1 MNLQN
6 TKNTQIQELKK
17 KILFLENELNNKND
31 EIEYQKSKKL
41 KARKKRAITNKNLQ
55 NANKECLIYMRNI
68 NHLKQ
73 IIHKLSV
80 KYKNKPIYKD
90 IEKEFD
96 SFLYPSEMLTCS
108 ICYDNIVKGTNEIRC
123 SSHNCDVVLHEDC
136 LLQSYDN
143 DNRCCF
149 CRNKYS
155 KKIIEKI
162 NNLQTI
168 YNKNY
173 ESD

>member
-1 MNLQN
+1 MEQ
-6 TKNTQIQELKK
+6 LKK
-17 KILFLENELNNKND
+17 KIQILEKNNKILYD
-31 EIEYQKSKKL
+31 ELEYQKLQKI
-41 KARKKRAITNKNLQ
+41 KARKERAITNKHLQ
-55 NANKECLIYMRNI
+55 NANKECLTYMRNI

-96 SFLYPSEMLTCS
+96 SFLYPTEMLTCS
-108 ICYDNIVKGTNEIRC
+108 ICYNNIVKGTNEIRC
-123 SSHNCDVVLHEDC
+123 SSYNCDVVLHEDC

-143 DNRCCF
+143 DNKCCF

-155 KKIIEKI
+155 SEIIEKI
-162 NNLQTI
+162 NKLQTI

-173 ESD
+173 ESE